1 MDPHAQT
8 PDTAALVGVA
18 IEIARRCGR
27 LIADDRPDRLGV
39 AATKSSPV
47 DVVTVMDKRSEEL
60 AARLVA
66 ELRPGDGLLGE
77 EGSFSPSATGV
88 SWLIDPID
96 GTVNYLYG
104 IPEYSVSVAAVV
116 GDPRGEFRPVAGA
129 VYQPDHEEL
138 FWATA
143 DGPAWMRVR
152 GEERELRA
160 SPAVDLGLSLVSTG
174 FGYRAELRAAQ
185 AQILTRVLPRIRD
198 IRRQGSAALELCYVA
213 AGRQDAYYESGLN
226 AWDLAAGWLI
236 AERAGLT
243 VRGRD
248 GGAPD
253 TDLLLA
259 GRPEILD
266 ALQALIEA

>member
-1 MDPHAQT
+1 MA
-8 PDTAALVGVA
+8 
-18 IEIARRCGR
+18 
-27 LIADDRPDRLGV
+27 DRPHRRHGQLPLRHPRVFGQRRGGRRR
-39 AATKSSPV
+39 P
-47 DVVTVMDKRSEEL
+47 
-60 AARLVA
+60 AR
-66 ELRPGDGLLGE
+66 
-77 EGSFSPSATGV
+77 
-88 SWLIDPID
+88 
-96 GTVNYLYG
+96 
-104 IPEYSVSVAAVV
+104 
-116 GDPRGEFRPVAGA
+116 EFRPVAGA

-174 FGYRAELRAAQ
+174 FGYRAELRTAQ

>member
-1 MDPHAQT
+1 ME
-8 PDTAALVGVA
+8 PDIAALLEVA
-18 IEIARRCGR
+18 RTIALRCGR
-27 LIADDRPDRLGV
+27 LIADERPPGLGV

-47 DVVTVMDKRSEEL
+47 DVVTVMDRRSEEL
-60 AARLVA
+60 AGTLVA
-66 ELRPGDGLLGE
+66 QLRPGDGILGE
-77 EGSFSPSATGV
+77 EGAFSPSSTGV

-104 IPEYSVSVAAVV
+104 IPEYSVSVAAVL
-116 GDPRGEFRPVAGA
+116 GDPRGAYTPLAGV

-143 DGPAWMRVR
+143 DGPAMASIR
-152 GEERELRA
+152 GLEHELHA
-160 SPAVDLGLSLVSTG
+160 EPATELGLSLVSTG

-185 AQILTRVLPRIRD
+185 AQVLTRVLPAIRD

-226 AWDLAAGWLI
+226 AWDMAAGWLI
-236 AERAGLT
+236 AQRAGLT
-243 VRGRD
+243 VRGRR

-253 TDLLLA
+253 HDLLLA
-259 GRPEILD
+259 GSPRILD
-266 ALQALIEA
+266 ALQVLIEG

>member
-1 MDPHAQT
+1 MKT
-8 PDTAALVGVA
+8 DTAALLEVA
-18 IEIARRCGR
+18 RTVAVRCGR
-27 LIADDRPDRLGV
+27 LIADERPAGLGV
-39 AATKSSPV
+39 ADTKSSPV
-47 DVVTVMDKRSEEL
+47 DVVTVMDRRSEEL
-60 AARLVA
+60 AAALVR

-77 EGSFSPSATGV
+77 EGAFSPSSTGV

-104 IPEYSVSVAAVV
+104 IPEYSVSVAAVL
-116 GDPRGEFRPVAGA
+116 GDPRGEFRPLAG
-129 VYQPDHEEL
+129 VVFQPDHDEL

-143 DGPAWMRVR
+143 DGPAMASVR
-152 GEERELRA
+152 GMQRELRA
-160 SPAVDLGLSLVSTG
+160 DPATELGLSLVATG
-174 FGYRAELRAAQ
+174 FGYRPELRAVQ
-185 AQILTRVLPRIRD
+185 AQILTRLLPQIRD

-236 AERAGLT
+236 AERAGIT

-248 GGAPD
+248 GGVPS

-266 ALQALIEA
+266 ALQALIES

>member
-1 MDPHAQT
+1 M
-8 PDTAALVGVA
+8 
-18 IEIARRCGR
+18 
-27 LIADDRPDRLGV
+27 
-39 AATKSSPV
+39 
-47 DVVTVMDKRSEEL
+47 
-60 AARLVA
+60 
-66 ELRPGDGLLGE
+66 
-77 EGSFSPSATGV
+77 

-104 IPEYSVSVAAVV
+104 IPEYSVSVAAVL
-116 GDPRGEFRPVAGA
+116 GDPRGEFRPLAG
-129 VYQPDHEEL
+129 VVFQPDHDEL

-143 DGPAWMRVR
+143 DGPAMASVR
-152 GEERELRA
+152 GVQRELRA
-160 SPAVDLGLSLVSTG
+160 DPATELGLSLVATG
-174 FGYRAELRAAQ
+174 FGYRPELRAVQ
-185 AQILTRVLPRIRD
+185 AQILTRLLPQIRD

-236 AERAGLT
+236 AERAGIT

-248 GGAPD
+248 GGVPS

-266 ALQALIEA
+266 ALQALIES